1 MPLAPAEA
9 IRSLFIRLKEK
20 GFAIAVATGRA
31 REEMEIPFRLFHWYE
46 EFDSLYLATASDAV
60 EAAGLFH
67 CPVPDKPAP
76 FIFSCALFGRKREN
90 YEAYLKEEMK
100 PAAGD
105 EVYVCGDSYSDV
117 LGSRRAGTKFIG
129 ILTGLEGK
137 KEAALF
143 ERKKVPYVDRITE
156 IEKVIDT
163 PSV

>member
-1 MPLAPAEA
+1 M
-9 IRSLFIRLKEK
+9 KTNK
-20 GFAIAVATGRA
+20 A
-31 REEMEIPFRLFHWYE
+31 RIQHDLEV
-46 EFDSLYLATASDAV
+46 LATYTSTPGHGV
-60 EAAGLFH
+60 TRSSYSKE
-67 CPVPDKPAP
+67 DKMA
-76 FIFSCALFGRKREN
+76 KE
-90 YEAYLKEEMK
+90 YLKEEMK

-143 ERKKVPYVDRITE
+143 EREKVPYVDRITD

>member
-1 MPLAPAEA
+1 MYLPWLPFSVYKL
-9 IRSLFIRLKEK
+9 ITINYQLFFIIFFHLK
-20 GFAIAVATGRA
+20 
-31 REEMEIPFRLFHWYE
+31 Y
-46 EFDSLYLATASDAV
+46 
-60 EAAGLFH
+60 
-67 CPVPDKPAP
+67 
-76 FIFSCALFGRKREN
+76 
-90 YEAYLKEEMK
+90 

-143 ERKKVPYVDRITE
+143 EREKVPYVDRITE